1 MDRDKIID
9 FLRYRFVAI
18 GFSLVLFVI
27 FVSSIVSSGGINW
40 GIDFVGG
47 VKITAKF
54 EQEVTIGS
62 IRDVLARNNI
72 SGTVQQIGK
81 DELNEYIISTKLL
94 EKGESAE
101 ASANILTNTI
111 NSSFKNVEV
120 LGTETVG
127 PAIGAFLKKSAI
139 KLFGIALLLM
149 MFYLSFRFEV
159 KYSFGAI
166 TAVVHDILLSF
177 AFCGFANIEIDIP
190 VIAAVLTIFG
200 YSVND
205 TIVIFD
211 RIRENNQIQTKQTLF
226 DIVNKSITQSIAR
239 TLLTSITTLF
249 AVLALYLLGGEVISG
264 FAAVLLFGIFI
275 GTYSTIYIASPVVL
289 GWEKL
294 VAKKKKSE

>member
-1 MDRDKIID
+1 LDRDKIID
-9 FLRYRFVAI
+9 FLRFRFIAI
-18 GFSLVLFVI
+18 GFSLVLFVLFI
-27 FVSSIVSSGGINW
+27 SSIVASGGINW

-54 EQEVTIGS
+54 EQNVTIGS
-62 IRDVLARNNI
+62 IRETLNSNNI

-81 DELNEYIISTKLL
+81 EELNEYIISTKLL
-94 EKGESAE
+94 EEGESAE
-101 ASANILTNTI
+101 ESANILKGVIDSN
-111 NSSFKNVEV
+111 FKNVEI

-127 PAIGAFLKKSAI
+127 PAIGEFLKKSAI

-159 KYSFGAI
+159 KYSVGAI
-166 TAVVHDILLSF
+166 AAVVHDILLSF
-177 AFCGFANIEIDIP
+177 VFCGFANIEIDIP
-190 VIAAVLTIFG
+190 VIAALLTIFG
-200 YSVND
+200 YSIND

-211 RIRENNQIQTKQTLF
+211 RVRENNQVQSKLTLS
-226 DIVNKSITQSIAR
+226 DVVNKSITQSISR

-249 AVLALYLLGGEVISG
+249 AVLSLYLMGGDIISG
-264 FAAVLLFGIFI
+264 FAAVLLFGILI

-289 GWEKL
+289 GWEKM

>member
-1 MDRDKIID
+1 MDKIID
-9 FLRYRFVAI
+9 FLRFRYIAI
-18 GFSLVLFVI
+18 GVSLVLFSI
-27 FVSSIVSSGGINW
+27 FISSIVAAGGINW

-54 EQEVTIGS
+54 EESVTIGS
-62 IRDVLARNNI
+62 IRDALNENNI
-72 SGTVQQIGK
+72 SGMVQQIGK
-81 DELNEYIISTKLL
+81 EKLNEYVISSKLL
-94 EKGESAE
+94 QAAGESAE
-101 ASANILTNTI
+101 KSADMLKSVINTN
-111 NSSFKNVEV
+111 FKNVEI

-139 KLFGIALLLM
+139 KLFSIAIVLM
-149 MFYLSFRFEV
+149 MLYLSFRFEI
-159 KYSFGAI
+159 KYSVGAI
-166 TAVVHDILLSF
+166 VAVLHDILLSF

-190 VIAAVLTIFG
+190 VIAALLTIFG

-211 RIRENNQIQTKQTLF
+211 RVRENTQIQSKQTLF
-226 DIVNKSITQSIAR
+226 EVVNKSITQSISR

-249 AVLALYLLGGEVISG
+249 AVLALYLLGGDVISG
-264 FAAVLLFGIFI
+264 FAAVLLFGIVI

-294 VAKKKKSE
+294 AAKKK

>member
-27 FVSSIVSSGGINW
+27 FISSIISSGGINW

-54 EQEVTIGS
+54 EQDVTISS
-62 IRDVLARNNI
+62 IREVLNEKNI

-81 DELNEYIISTKLL
+81 EELNEYIISTKLL

-101 ASANILTNTI
+101 ESANILTNTI
-111 NSSFKNVEV
+111 NSNFKNVEV

-166 TAVVHDILLSF
+166 VAVVHDILLAF

-226 DIVNKSITQSIAR
+226 DIVNKSITQSISR

-249 AVLALYLLGGEVISG
+249 AVLALYLLGGAVISG
-264 FAAVLLFGIFI
+264 FAAVLLFGIII

-289 GWEKL
+289 GWEKIT
-294 VAKKKKSE
+294 AKKKKSE